1 MFRIR
6 YYLSLSKPLALISAG
21 SVSNES
27 SVLALYGDEILL
39 LETEMVKIIMR
50 MLQNSLID
58 DLLFCRIIVTPIDYV
73 RNHESFDLPRE
84 KYR

>member
-6 YYLSLSKPLALISAG
+6 YYLSLSKSLALISAG

-39 LETEMVKIIMR
+39 LETEMIKIIMR

-58 DLLFCRIIVTPIDYV
+58 DLLFCRIIILIISVSNNRISSP
-73 RNHESFDLPRE
+73 
-84 KYR
+84 